1 MKTLSPV
8 ALDAVIQSAFAYLDC
23 HDTPAIR
30 RLDAHL
36 VLGGCTDRGECRARY
51 GERNDSSQWH
61 PHGHLGEASR
71 EAMSVVRGIWCL
83 ACRRGTAWSP
93 TCPNTDRTCMVL
105 PSTPSDPDI
114 QGAPQPPAFPL
125 PEVRMTSF
133 FSHLLLPSAL
143 AAVVISGCKSGQRQ
157 SENTSPPPA
166 STSEVTAKD
175 IERAPGQSIEEI
187 LKGRVAG
194 VTVTRTEGGISVR
207 IRGASSL
214 YGSSEPL
221 YVLDGVAIQPGAGG
235 SLTGI
240 DPYDI
245 ESIEVLKDPADTAM
259 YGMRGANGVI
269 VIKTKRAQRRKNPS

>member
-1 MKTLSPV
+1 
-8 ALDAVIQSAFAYLDC
+8 
-23 HDTPAIR
+23 
-30 RLDAHL
+30 
-36 VLGGCTDRGECRARY
+36 
-51 GERNDSSQWH
+51 
-61 PHGHLGEASR
+61 
-71 EAMSVVRGIWCL
+71 
-83 ACRRGTAWSP
+83 
-93 TCPNTDRTCMVL
+93 
-105 PSTPSDPDI
+105 
-114 QGAPQPPAFPL
+114 
-125 PEVRMTSF
+125 MTSL
-133 FSHLLLPSAL
+133 FSRLLLPSAL
-143 AAVVISGCKSGQRQ
+143 AAVVITGCKSGQRQ
-157 SENTSPPPA
+157 SDNTSPPPA
-166 STSEVTAKD
+166 STSEVTSKD

-269 VIKTKRAQRRKNPS
+269 VIKTKRAQRRKSPS